1 MIYLTNKEQPV
12 NDEQTKEVGMGTP
25 VKHTPEP
32 WVAFLTDSRIWC
44 LMDSDGQPIAYASGG
59 MNPLRGLGQDGENM
73 RKAATC
79 VNACEGINPEAVPE
93 LLAALKGL
101 RDQQFRIIEVGGAD
115 GPLSQDLIESF
126 AWSNA
131 ILWAQ
136 AEAAIAKAEGGAA

>member
-1 MIYLTNKEQPV
+1 MIHLTNKEQPV

-32 WVAFLTDSRIWC
+32 WAAFLTDSRIWC

-79 VNACEGINPEAVPE
+79 VNACKGINPEAVPE
-93 LLAALKGL
+93 MLESLKEML
-101 RDQQFRIIEVGGAD
+101 RHYERVREAEGYPEGDS
-115 GPLSQDLIESF
+115 LSMK
-126 AWSNA
+126 NA
-131 ILWAQ
+131 R
-136 AEAAIAKAEGGAA
+136 AAIAKAEGGAE